1 MSSDRDR
8 EEREYGDRYSD
19 EKYDDADGGGRKD
32 EEETEDREAR
42 DEREDREGNG
52 SADQMEE
59 ELAVYVGNFEYRT
72 TTRDL
77 ERLFERFGSVKKV
90 DMKVGFA
97 FVFMGSKDDGDDLIK
112 EFDGTTFGSRQR
124 RLRVEW
130 AKGDGRVKKREDSRR
145 SQNMDPSDTVF
156 VVGFDPSLTK
166 DDDLRDYFSGSGRIV
181 RLDVR
186 GTFAFIQYG
195 SVEDATEAIKNCH
208 DT

>member
-90 DMKVGFA
+90 DMKVGR
-97 FVFMGSKDDGDDLIK
+97 M
-112 EFDGTTFGSRQR
+112 Q
-124 RLRVEW
+124 
-130 AKGDGRVKKREDSRR
+130 
-145 SQNMDPSDTVF
+145 
-156 VVGFDPSLTK
+156 
-166 DDDLRDYFSGSGRIV
+166 
-181 RLDVR
+181 
-186 GTFAFIQYG
+186 
-195 SVEDATEAIKNCH
+195 
-208 DT
+208 

>member
-1 MSSDRDR
+1 VSWKKVEDEDCLLSCFGLEKYLSFVELSRLVRVGEVVLGAEGERGGLVLEDKMSSDRDR

-90 DMKVGFA
+90 DMKVGR
-97 FVFMGSKDDGDDLIK
+97 M
-112 EFDGTTFGSRQR
+112 Q
-124 RLRVEW
+124 
-130 AKGDGRVKKREDSRR
+130 
-145 SQNMDPSDTVF
+145 
-156 VVGFDPSLTK
+156 
-166 DDDLRDYFSGSGRIV
+166 
-181 RLDVR
+181 
-186 GTFAFIQYG
+186 
-195 SVEDATEAIKNCH
+195 
-208 DT
+208 